1 VQIRATLAS
10 QPPGYRIPIG
20 RVLAIYVGLMLVNFL
35 SSADQTIV
43 TTALPSI
50 VADIGGL
57 SDYAWVFT
65 AYVLAAT
72 IAVPVYGKL
81 GDVYGKR
88 PMLLT
93 SVSVFLGGSMLCGLA
108 RSMPELIAFRAV
120 QGLGAGGLVPLSMAT
135 IGSMVPLRDR
145 GRYQAFIVAAFAGGA
160 GIGPLLGGIIIEHAS
175 WPWIFYVNLPFGVLA
190 LAIVFRMMTTPV
202 RTEHRPVDWLG
213 AATLAA
219 ASGLLL
225 LALLWG
231 GRTFAWSSPV
241 MLATIAGAVVAWAAF
256 VRAERRAVEPIL
268 LFSALRQ
275 RAVACSVAC
284 YALGGWVMLG
294 SITYVPLFAQAV
306 TGASPTESGLV
317 LWPQFVG
324 TSLAS
329 LAVGQFLFRTGRLR
343 PTALIGPVVL
353 CVGVTLLWQMG
364 PDATLS
370 EIARNTVLSGIG
382 WGMMA
387 QVFIVS
393 VQNAV
398 PRSLITSATA
408 LMVFSRSMGAALGVA
423 AMGAVVNHGLPADT
437 SLEAQRVGGPL
448 HATAAVRDA
457 LAHAITPAFL
467 LTACA
472 AALVLPIAAFGVRDV
487 ETRVEGTE
495 AEAAIVESS

>member
-1 VQIRATLAS
+1 MHIRATLAS

-43 TTALPSI
+43 TTALPHI

-57 SDYAWVFT
+57 SEYAWIFT
-65 AYVLAAT
+65 GYVLAST

-88 PMLLT
+88 PMLLLA
-93 SVSVFLGGSMLCGLA
+93 VSVFLVGSMLCGLA

-160 GIGPLLGGIIIEHAS
+160 GIGPLLGGLIVDHAS
-175 WPWIFYVNLPFGVLA
+175 WPWIFYVNVPVGILA
-190 LAIVFRMMTTPV
+190 LTIVFRMMTTPA
-202 RTEHRPVDWLG
+202 RTTQRPVDWLG
-213 AATLAA
+213 ACTLSM

-231 GRTFAWSSPV
+231 GHTFAWSSPV
-241 MLATIAGAVVAWAAF
+241 IVITFSGAVCAWIVFAL
-256 VRAERRAVEPIL
+256 VERRAVEPIL

-275 RAVACSVAC
+275 RAVASSVAC

-306 TGASPTESGLV
+306 VGTSATKSGLV
-317 LWPQFVG
+317 LWPQFLG

-329 LAVGQFLFRTGRLR
+329 LTVGQFLFRTGRLR
-343 PTALIGPVVL
+343 GFALVGPCVLATGVVL
-353 CVGVTLLWQMG
+353 LWRMSPDVTAG
-364 PDATLS
+364 H
-370 EIARNTVLSGIG
+370 IARDTILSGVG

-423 AMGAVVNHGLPADT
+423 AMGAVVNSRLPTGVRLEPNKVSGALQT
-437 SLEAQRVGGPL
+437 SQ
-448 HATAAVRDA
+448 ATRDV

-487 ETRVEGTE
+487 ETRLVVPD
-495 AEAAIVESS
+495 AEPIVESN

>member
-1 VQIRATLAS
+1 MDIRATLAS

-35 SSADQTIV
+35 SSTDQTIV
-43 TTALPSI
+43 TTALPRV

-57 SDYAWVFT
+57 TEYSWIFT
-65 AYVLAAT
+65 AYMLASTVA
-72 IAVPVYGKL
+72 IPLYGKL

-93 SVSVFLGGSMLCGLA
+93 SVSLFLAGSMLCGTA
-108 RSMPELIAFRAV
+108 RSMPMLIAFRAV

-145 GRYQAFIVAAFAGGA
+145 GRYQAFIVAAFSGGA
-160 GIGPLLGGIIIEHAS
+160 GVGPLLGGVIVDHAS
-175 WPWIFYVNLPFGVLA
+175 WPWIFYVNAPFALLA
-190 LAIVFRMMTTPV
+190 LAIVFRIMTSPA
-202 RTEHRPVDWLG
+202 RTEHRPVDWPG
-213 AATLAA
+213 AGALAV
-219 ASGLLL
+219 ASALVMLV
-225 LALLWG
+225 LLWG
-231 GRTFAWSSPV
+231 GRTFAWSSPKL
-241 MLATIAGAVVAWAAF
+241 LAALCGALAAIAAF
-256 VRAERRAVEPIL
+256 VLVERRAAEPIL
-268 LFSALRQ
+268 LVAALRE
-275 RAVACSVAC
+275 RAVACSVVC

-306 TGASPTESGLV
+306 LGTSATESGLV
-317 LWPQFVG
+317 LWPQFLG

-329 LAVGQFLFRTGRLR
+329 LAIGQFMFRSGRLR
-343 PTALIGPVVL
+343 RMALLGPFVLTTGVVL
-353 CVGVTLLWQMG
+353 LWRMTAN
-364 PDATLS
+364 ATS
-370 EIARNTVLSGIG
+370 AEVARNTVLSGVG

-423 AMGAVVNHGLPADT
+423 AMGALVDRRLPAGT
-437 SLEAQRVGGPL
+437 QLEAQQLGSSAVLAP
-448 HATAAVRDA
+448 ATRAL

-472 AALVLPIAAFGVRDV
+472 AALVLPIAAYGVRDV
-487 ETRVEGTE
+487 DTALAPQPV
-495 AEAAIVESS
+495 ADAD